1 MMVTLKNFHQSNF
14 VSKTARIVCF
24 RIVAYL
30 LEYGYYF
37 HFPTGPE
44 DLFYVKSE
52 LETVIDRW
60 KYIGLALGLTLDQV
74 KRIERE
80 NRDLED
86 CLTEVLTLWLKRNY
100 NTERFGEPSWE
111 MLARAVGHRSGG
123 NNTALAQEIAK
134 IHGGMY
140 IS

>member
-1 MMVTLKNFHQSNF
+1 MSNGTHIET
-14 VSKTARIVCF
+14 TAFTCGYVGIPRFPVGIDDFFDAKSV
-24 RIVAYL
+24 
-30 LEYGYYF
+30 LE
-37 HFPTGPE
+37 P
-44 DLFYVKSE
+44 V
-52 LETVIDRW
+52 VDRW
-60 KYIGLALGLTLDQV
+60 KHIGLALRLDPDQV

-123 NNTALAQEIAK
+123 NDPALAREIARRY
-134 IHGGMY
+134 IRIEVYDILNSVHAPVVY
-140 IS
+140 ISL